1 MCTNLLREFILGNKI
16 EYKKNQT
23 FRNQRGERVKEH
35 TTKQLQLFTAKFV
48 LLISSSDPLETR
60 QNQRENEREKNNL
73 AQEGFTS
80 HLSSQI
86 HGEGKR

>member
-1 MCTNLLREFILGNKI
+1 MCTNLLREFILGNK
-16 EYKKNQT
+16 
-23 FRNQRGERVKEH
+23 
-35 TTKQLQLFTAKFV
+35 QLFTAKFA

>member
-35 TTKQLQLFTAKFV
+35 TTKQLQLFTAKFA

-73 AQEGFTS
+73 AQEGFPS